1 MSCFIVSIY
10 GIVQVKG
17 GKRNGYEKDRRISKN
32 TSQRKRI
39 DTGTTCG
46 DSSCIGKNNLTMG
59 NRNKYADLSILIQMA
74 EFYAV
79 DVKEILDGERKGENM
94 DKELKET
101 LIKVADYSKLEKEKA
116 AKTGNIAFGLSFALC
131 VVMIMVQLIVTGNLM
146 YVAGE
151 TIVLLFG
158 GIVYIGMMSYN
169 GIYETNSK
177 FKSPFTDAVISIIC
191 ATIFTI
197 ALAIYY
203 AKMGADIS
211 QIVYVALIFF
221 IGISIVGFAVLR
233 FLAYFSHKRKNKIM
247 ENSAAFATE
256 QQVVNVFVADGNM
269 QANMII
275 NTLKD
280 NGIMAYGQDLGD
292 AGFAAVRYGMGRGI
306 DDRVAIIVASDKAD
320 SAKQVIKEMGLE

>member
-1 MSCFIVSIY
+1 MDTKKIGEFLKILRREKGLTQEQLAEILHVS
-10 GIVQVKG
+10 G
-17 GKRNGYEKDRRISKN
+17 RTIS
-32 TSQRKRI
+32 RWE
-39 DTGTTCG
+39 TGT
-46 DSSCIGKNNLTMG
+46 NMP
-59 NRNKYADLSILIQMA
+59 DLSILIQMA

-221 IGISIVGFAVLR
+221 IGI
-233 FLAYFSHKRKNKIM
+233 
-247 ENSAAFATE
+247 
-256 QQVVNVFVADGNM
+256 
-269 QANMII
+269 
-275 NTLKD
+275 
-280 NGIMAYGQDLGD
+280 
-292 AGFAAVRYGMGRGI
+292 
-306 DDRVAIIVASDKAD
+306 
-320 SAKQVIKEMGLE
+320 